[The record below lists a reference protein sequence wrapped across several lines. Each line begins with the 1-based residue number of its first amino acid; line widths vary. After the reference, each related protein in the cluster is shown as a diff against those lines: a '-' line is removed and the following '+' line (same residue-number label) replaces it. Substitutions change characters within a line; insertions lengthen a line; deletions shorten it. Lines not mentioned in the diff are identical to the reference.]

1 MKSITYK
8 DIARL
13 QPEVEKIAAG
23 YGLDFFSI
31 IFELV
36 DYDTMSQL
44 AAYGGFPVRYPH
56 WRFGMEYDQLSKGY
70 RYGLQ
75 KIYEM
80 VINTNPCY
88 AYLMK
93 SNPMVDQKL
102 VIAHVYAHCDFFKNN
117 YYFSHTNRKMID
129 EMANH
134 AIRIRRYIDLYG
146 LENVENFIDTCLSL
160 ENLIDYHSPYIKRKL
175 DPKAAARD
183 ETPRTVKKLRSKRYM
198 EKYINPPDFIEAQMK
213 ELHEKKK
220 DRLAIPEKPE
230 RDVLLFLMENAP
242 LENWQHD
249 VLEIIRE
256 ESYYFSPQGMTK
268 IMNEGWATYWHSTML
283 TEKLLHPSEVIDYA
297 EHHSGT
303 IANHPGRLN
312 PYRIGVML
320 FKDIEERWN
329 KGKFGKE
336 YDECDDFVTKKQWD
350 KKTGLGRKKIFEVR
364 QLYNDINFIDT
375 FLTEQFCRE
384 HNLFSF
390 AYNKS
395 NKRYEIESREFKMIK
410 QRLLQNLTNL
420 GQPIISVIDANYQN
434 RGELL
439 LHHQFEDVELDK
451 AYAADTLRN
460 LNNIWK
466 RPVYIETL
474 LEEKPAI
481 LSFNGTEFKQARFS
495 DN

>member
-1 MKSITYK
+1 
-8 DIARL
+8 
-13 QPEVEKIAAG
+13 
-23 YGLDFFSI
+23 
-31 IFELV
+31 
-36 DYDTMSQL
+36 
-44 AAYGGFPVRYPH
+44 
-56 WRFGMEYDQLSKGY
+56 
-70 RYGLQ
+70 
-75 KIYEM
+75 
-80 VINTNPCY
+80 
-88 AYLMK
+88 
-93 SNPMVDQKL
+93 
-102 VIAHVYAHCDFFKNN
+102 
-117 YYFSHTNRKMID
+117 
-129 EMANH
+129 
-134 AIRIRRYIDLYG
+134 
-146 LENVENFIDTCLSL
+146 
-160 ENLIDYHSPYIKRKL
+160 
-175 DPKAAARD
+175 
-183 ETPRTVKKLRSKRYM
+183 
-198 EKYINPPDFIEAQMK
+198 
-213 ELHEKKK
+213 
-220 DRLAIPEKPE
+220 
-230 RDVLLFLMENAP
+230 
-242 LENWQHD
+242 
-249 VLEIIRE
+249 
-256 ESYYFSPQGMTK
+256 
-268 IMNEGWATYWHSTML
+268 ML